1 MSSDFMLRVLKRWRA
16 GKNISRSQLIEL
28 LNDGYLHEDS
38 DAHVSLTDKGTS
50 LLSTNS

>member
-1 MSSDFMLRVLKRWRA
+1 MPSDFIIDLLKKWRA

-38 DAHVSLTDKGTS
+38 DAHVSLTDKGTN

>member
-1 MSSDFMLRVLKRWRA
+1 MSSDFMLRVLKRWRV

-38 DAHVSLTDKGTS
+38 AAHVSITDKGTS
-50 LLSTNS
+50 LLNTNS